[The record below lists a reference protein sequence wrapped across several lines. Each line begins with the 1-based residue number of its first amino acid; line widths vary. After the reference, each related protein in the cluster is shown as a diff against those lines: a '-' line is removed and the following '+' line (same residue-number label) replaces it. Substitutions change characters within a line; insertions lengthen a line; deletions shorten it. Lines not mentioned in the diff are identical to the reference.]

1 MNLFKL
7 WFGKVDKSPAQ
18 LDAAVAAVQASA
30 DMHTPSYSVRIAS
43 YDSLTSLPRTFDLS
57 GSDFSLIVE
66 DACSKVY
73 SLCREKGGNVPY
85 IVLREALENLIH
97 ADFCDAV
104 VTVLPDGNTV
114 RISDHG
120 PGIGDKQ
127 RALLPGFTTASE
139 RTRQYIKGV
148 GSGLPIMRESMELM
162 GGMVILED
170 NLGRGCVVT
179 ITSSSPFADRQHASV
194 PAGAA
199 GAAGAPQ
206 APGAS
211 ARPVELASPSAAGG
225 AVPSGSPEGST
236 LPIPHA
242 DAGDAFAGYRAG
254 GAALAAATSATT
266 AVAAT
271 ASVAAAGTGAGTRAG
286 SAPSAAQRY
295 VAAQAE
301 SSEASL
307 SAELSKPSA
316 DMLNAGKQEVGAGQ
330 SKSNSPDVSQL
341 TDEAIDNALSSRQ
354 KKVFLL
360 IAEMGEI
367 GPSVVTKELD
377 ISLSTAYRDLVT
389 LEELNLV
396 VSLDGG
402 KRKLTRRGIDFL
414 GHIFR

>member
-1 MNLFKL
+1 MNIFKL

-30 DMHTPSYSVRIAS
+30 DMHTPSYNVRIAS

-57 GSDFSLIVE
+57 SSDFSLIVE

-120 PGIGDKQ
+120 PGICDKQ
-127 RALLPGFTTASE
+127 RAFLPGFTTASE
-139 RTRQYIKGV
+139 RSRQYIKGV

-179 ITSSSPFADRQHASV
+179 ITSASPFEERQHV
-194 PAGAA
+194 
-199 GAAGAPQ
+199 
-206 APGAS
+206 
-211 ARPVELASPSAAGG
+211 PSAAGG
-225 AVPSGSPEGST
+225 PPSP
-236 LPIPHA
+236 A
-242 DAGDAFAGYRAG
+242 RAG
-254 GAALAAATSATT
+254 EIPAAAATTGGSASG
-266 AVAAT
+266 AGDES
-271 ASVAAAGTGAGTRAG
+271 ASPGYRYGTGPVVTAAG
-286 SAPSAAQRY
+286 SAQRHGG
-295 VAAQAE
+295 APAE
-301 SSEASL
+301 SSEASV
-307 SAELSKPSA
+307 SAELSRPSQ
-316 DMLNAGKQEVGAGQ
+316 DMLSVEKQEVGAAQ
-330 SKSNSPDVSQL
+330 SKSDSPDVSQMS
-341 TDEAIDNALSSRQ
+341 DEAIDNALSSRQ

>member
-18 LDAAVAAVQASA
+18 LDAAVAAVQASG
-30 DMHTPSYSVRIAS
+30 DMHTPSYNVRIAS

-57 GSDFSLIVE
+57 GTDFSLIVE

-73 SLCREKGGNVPY
+73 ALCREKGGTVPY

-120 PGIGDKQ
+120 PGIDDKA

-170 NLGRGCVVT
+170 NLGHGCVVT
-179 ITSSSPFADRQHASV
+179 ITSASTAMPREHVIAAMPTHDGSPGHS
-194 PAGAA
+194 G
-199 GAAGAPQ
+199 
-206 APGAS
+206 
-211 ARPVELASPSAAGG
+211 SAA
-225 AVPSGSPEGST
+225 V
-236 LPIPHA
+236 
-242 DAGDAFAGYRAG
+242 
-254 GAALAAATSATT
+254 
-266 AVAAT
+266 V
-271 ASVAAAGTGAGTRAG
+271 ASVAPGGADAPGRQPGTPT
-286 SAPSAAQRY
+286 
-295 VAAQAE
+295 E
-301 SSEASL
+301 SSEGSL
-307 SAELSKPSA
+307 SAELRKPSG
-316 DMLNAGKQEVGAGQ
+316 DMLGSERQEVGAAQ
-330 SKSNSPDVSQL
+330 SKSSSPDVSQL

-389 LEELNLV
+389 LEELDIV